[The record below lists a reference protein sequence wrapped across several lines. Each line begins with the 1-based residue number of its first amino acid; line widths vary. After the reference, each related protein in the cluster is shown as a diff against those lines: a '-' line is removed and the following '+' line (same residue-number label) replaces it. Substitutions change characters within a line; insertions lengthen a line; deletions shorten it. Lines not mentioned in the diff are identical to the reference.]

1 MQPLTWDQL
10 RRQAR
15 QLENEIELKL
25 VTLSKVG
32 ALNSTQQQG
41 SSSDINKGGQELEI
55 EQLLNNLQ
63 DTIVSMGHILD
74 QPSATPTNPS
84 MIHML
89 DRHKNILYDYT
100 KDFKRTKANIKAARD
115 KADLMSQ
122 VQDEIRIFNA
132 GNTDDADYYLT
143 ERNRVESSHRMT
155 DMILDQAYAT
165 RHEVGRQG
173 RTLQS
178 VNSRITGV
186 MGHIPG
192 INNLISRINTRRQRD
207 TLIMSGV
214 VATCIILIML
224 YWLRT

>member
-1 MQPLTWDQL
+1 
-10 RRQAR
+10 
-15 QLENEIELKL
+15 
-25 VTLSKVG
+25 
-32 ALNSTQQQG
+32 
-41 SSSDINKGGQELEI
+41 
-55 EQLLNNLQ
+55 
-63 DTIVSMGHILD
+63 
-74 QPSATPTNPS
+74 

-100 KDFKRTKANIKAARD
+100 KDFKRTKANIRAARD
-115 KADLMSQ
+115 KADLMNQ

-173 RTLQS
+173 RTLQN